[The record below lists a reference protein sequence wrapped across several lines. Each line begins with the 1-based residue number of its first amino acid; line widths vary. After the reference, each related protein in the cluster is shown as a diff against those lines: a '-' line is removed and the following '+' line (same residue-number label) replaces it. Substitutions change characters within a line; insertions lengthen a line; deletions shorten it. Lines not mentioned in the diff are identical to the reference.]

1 MLEYKLSESIQIINR
16 KIDVSKFNQDYYDNL
31 RRELKKKVKKSVDI
45 VLINFIPNEPL
56 DELWKVWALIELQ
69 MEFTE
74 IIIIPNTYFTQEE
87 IYEGISHLRPI
98 KILWTY

>member
-56 DELWKVWALIELQ
+56 DELW
-69 MEFTE
+69 
-74 IIIIPNTYFTQEE
+74 
-87 IYEGISHLRPI
+87 R
-98 KILWTY
+98 